1 MYYIVV
7 SCVRGEQ
14 LKCKIIFACFFS
26 LSLFCRRGLRC
37 FWAHHSFLF
46 TSCFSPCVFIPP
58 YAQSSSTDYVVGLS
72 APAPHH
78 YVWFTFTVYGTHVLV
93 CKLCLIWHR
102 VRPGDSFER
111 QGDSP
116 EWSFPHS
123 PPSLYPLFPLHP
135 SSQPN
140 TRFSCHVEK
149 KERKD
154 QAFSYNPLQES
165 SLIVFFFLPLFKII
179 TAHTKSAKEDFWDV
193 YSWIQM
199 MYSLWQKGKRDE
211 VEVKEYVGLF
221 MVLLFRELAHN
232 ILIGLKDTPDL
243 LLTFLFLKP
252 I

>member
-102 VRPGDSFER
+102 VRSGDSFER

-123 PPSLYPLFPLHP
+123 PPLCTPCSPSILPHSQTPGSLVMWKRKRGRTRPLVTTHY
-135 SSQPN
+135 
-140 TRFSCHVEK
+140 R
-149 KERKD
+149 
-154 QAFSYNPLQES
+154 
-165 SLIVFFFLPLFKII
+165 SLV
-179 TAHTKSAKEDFWDV
+179 W
-193 YSWIQM
+193 
-199 MYSLWQKGKRDE
+199 
-211 VEVKEYVGLF
+211 
-221 MVLLFRELAHN
+221 
-232 ILIGLKDTPDL
+232 
-243 LLTFLFLKP
+243 
-252 I
+252 